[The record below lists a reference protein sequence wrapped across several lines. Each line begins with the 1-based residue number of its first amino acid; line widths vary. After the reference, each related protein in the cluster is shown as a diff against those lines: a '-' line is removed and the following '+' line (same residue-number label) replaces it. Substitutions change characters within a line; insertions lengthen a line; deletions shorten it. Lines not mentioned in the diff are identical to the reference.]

1 MTIERRRHTDGS
13 RILLVEDNDELRRLM
28 RLALE
33 TEGYRVDGVASAE
46 DGLRRMERE
55 RFDLLLTDYT
65 LPGQT
70 GAWLLRKASERQL
83 LPLGAA
89 LLVTSQP
96 DAPEIDART
105 GVIAKP
111 VNFDEFLPQI
121 RAILAQTGGR
131 GVQQREA
138 AAMRRPPTDAAV
150 ELVLYV
156 SPHSLPCRRAVRVM
170 RELLSRY
177 DDRHVSFEV
186 WDMDRDP
193 TRAASDRI
201 LFTPTL
207 IKRSPAP
214 QMWVLGDIA
223 RPDVVI
229 DLLLM
234 CGIEP
239 VGHAT

>member
-1 MTIERRRHTDGS
+1 MTTERRRHTDGS
-13 RILLVEDNDELRRLM
+13 RILLVEDNDELRRVM

-33 TEGYRVDGVASAE
+33 AEGYRVDGVASAE
-46 DGLRRMERE
+46 HGLRRMERE

-65 LPGQT
+65 LPGET

-83 LPLGAA
+83 LPPGAA

-96 DAPEIDART
+96 DAPEIDAHT
-105 GVIAKP
+105 EVIEKP

-121 RAILAQTGGR
+121 RAILTQNVGR
-131 GVQQREA
+131 GVQQPA
-138 AAMRRPPTDAAV
+138 DAAMRTPPTAAAV
-150 ELVLYV
+150 DLVLYV
-156 SPHSLPCRRAVRVM
+156 SPHSHPCRRAVRVM

-177 DDRHVSFEV
+177 DDRQVVFKV
-186 WDMDRDP
+186 CDMDRDP
-193 TRAASDRI
+193 GRAASDRV

-207 IKRSPAP
+207 VKRSPAP
-214 QMWVLGDIA
+214 QMWVLGDISQ
-223 RPDVVI
+223 PEVVI

-239 VGHAT
+239 VAHAR

>member
-1 MTIERRRHTDGS
+1 MTSERRGHTDGC

-33 TEGYRVDGVASAE
+33 IEGYRVEAVRSAE
-46 DGLRRMERE
+46 DGLRSLERE

-65 LPGQT
+65 LPGET
-70 GAWLLRKASERQL
+70 GAWLLRAASEQQL
-83 LPLGAA
+83 LRGGTA
-89 LLVTSQP
+89 LVVTAQP
-96 DAPEIDART
+96 DAPEIGRDVA
-105 GVIAKP
+105 VIEKP

-121 RAILAQTGGR
+121 RAILAQGSGRAVHRTGESSVMPR
-131 GVQQREA
+131 
-138 AAMRRPPTDAAV
+138 PTDAAV

-170 RELLSRY
+170 RELLARY
-177 DDRHVSFEV
+177 DEAQVRFAV
-186 WDMDRDP
+186 RDISADP
-193 TRAASDRI
+193 EHAAVDRI

-207 IKRSPAP
+207 IRRSPSP
-214 QMWVLGDIA
+214 QVWVLGDLS
-223 RPDVVI
+223 RPEVVI

-239 VGHAT
+239 VGQTH